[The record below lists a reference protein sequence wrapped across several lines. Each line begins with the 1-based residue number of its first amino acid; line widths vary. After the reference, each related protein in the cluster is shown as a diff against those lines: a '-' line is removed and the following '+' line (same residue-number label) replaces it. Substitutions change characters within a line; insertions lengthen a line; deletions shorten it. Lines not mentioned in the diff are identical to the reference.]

1 MERITLYI
9 NGEYCLTLE
18 QLKGYFKSDDLK
30 PGSHLCEE
38 LLTLQCDGMLQ
49 QWLEQGTTDNE
60 QQLARQLNAM
70 RSGLTNSELMGEL
83 VRLFTGHGGTIDKPQ
98 ASTFLDLQTV
108 DCRANGRQVSL
119 TSSGKHQ
126 YAGSIDLLEMSTP
139 LPKVQVSL
147 AFKIK
152 KKDNE
157 QFKVRLMTSE
167 GKMLNSVT
175 LSLRDHR
182 VGATVN
188 LDFVLVQLVMGVMG
202 LTITVDSEPWAA
214 LQLDVNNAYRRTFTV
229 DGVKFNMIYVKGST
243 FTMGATFEQGFLTF
257 SVEKPAHKVT
267 LSSYYIGETPVTQE
281 LWQAVMGN
289 NPSKFNG
296 GSYGTDLQRPV
307 ESVSW
312 VDCQAFIEKLNEKLA
327 SQLGGKRFRLPT
339 EAQWEFAAR
348 GGTRSVRYMYA
359 GGNNID
365 VVGWFSGNSNGRTHP
380 VRQKANNELGLFDM
394 SGNVW
399 EWCQDGF
406 RTYDSSP
413 QADPLGPTASGSSRV
428 ARGGSWYS
436 DASRYGRVSCR
447 LNYNPS
453 HSDSSWG
460 LRLAL

>member
-9 NGEYCLTLE
+9 NNEYCLTLE
-18 QLKGYFKSDDLK
+18 QLKGYFKRDDLK
-30 PGSHLCEE
+30 PGSRLYDE

-49 QWLEQGTTDNE
+49 QWLEQGATDDE

-70 RSGLTNSELMGEL
+70 HSGLTNSELMGEL

-98 ASTFLDLQTV
+98 ASTFLDLLAV
-108 DCRANGRQVSL
+108 ECRANGRQVSL

-126 YAGSIDLLEMSTP
+126 YAGSIDLLEMNTP

-157 QFKVRLMTSE
+157 QFNVRLMASE

-188 LDFVLVQLVMGVMG
+188 LDFVPVQLGMGATA
-202 LTITVDSEPWAA
+202 LTVTVDGEPWAA
-214 LQLDVNNAYRRTFTV
+214 LQLDVNNDRRTFIV
-229 DGVKFNMIYVKGST
+229 DDMKFNMIYVKGGT
-243 FTMGATFEQGFLTF
+243 FTMGEQGRDA
-257 SVEKPAHKVT
+257 SSDEKPAHQVT

-296 GSYGTDLQRPV
+296 GSYGIDLQRPV

-312 VDCQAFIEKLNEKLA
+312 DDCQAFIAKLNKKLA
-327 SQLGGKRFRLPT
+327 SQLGGRRFRLPT

-348 GGTRSVRYMYA
+348 GGTKSKHHQYA
-359 GGNNID
+359 GSDDID
-365 VVGWFSGNSNGRTHP
+365 AVAWYSSNSNSRTHP
-380 VRQKANNELGLFDM
+380 VAQKTANELGLFDM
-394 SGNVW
+394 IGNVS
-399 EWCQDGF
+399 EWCQDGL

-413 QADPLGPTASGSSRV
+413 QTDPLGPTASGSFRV
-428 ARGGSWYS
+428 SRGGSWGSSARYCRVSYRVSNFPS
-436 DASRYGRVSCR
+436 DANIFR
-447 LNYNPS
+447 
-453 HSDSSWG
+453 G